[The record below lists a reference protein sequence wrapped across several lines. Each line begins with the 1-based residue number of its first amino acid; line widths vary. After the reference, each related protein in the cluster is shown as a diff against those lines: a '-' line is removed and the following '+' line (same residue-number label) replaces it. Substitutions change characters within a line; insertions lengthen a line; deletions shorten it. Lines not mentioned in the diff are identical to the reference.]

1 MISID
6 VLENKPEIV
15 INGETI
21 MDITARSIDPDVIP
35 GFSRFIFTNEEMI
48 MRPDLAAHMLCGTHN
63 RMGTLLKLNSIGN
76 PFSLNSNEFLF
87 VPDTETINNLTR
99 IQQSEE
105 TGDIR
110 RSFRKELQ
118 DRISKVSENRKEY
131 LNAVD
136 ISEAASSG
144 SNSAG
149 SIPSGS
155 SSATQSPLPP
165 NVTQEGSEQFRVENG
180 KLIFGSDIGVCR
192 TRIQQNKSLATIKSR
207 FAQRQI
213 FES

>member
-21 MDITARSIDPDVIP
+21 MDITARSVDPDVIP
-35 GFSRFIFTNEEMI
+35 GYSRFIFTNEEMV

-99 IQQSEE
+99 VPQSEE
-105 TGDIR
+105 TNDAR

-136 ISEAASSG
+136 ISDAANTG
-144 SNSAG
+144 
-149 SIPSGS
+149 
-155 SSATQSPLPP
+155 ATQNPLPP
-165 NVTQEGSEQFRVENG
+165 NVTQEGAEQFRVENG
-180 KLIFGSDIGVCR
+180 KLIFGSDVGVCR

>member
-21 MDITARSIDPDVIP
+21 MDITARSVDPGVIP
-35 GFSRFIFTNEEMI
+35 GFSRFIFTNEEMV

-99 IQQSEE
+99 LPQTEE
-105 TGDIR
+105 TDDVR
-110 RSFRKELQ
+110 KSFRKELQ

-136 ISEAASSG
+136 ISDAA
-144 SNSAG
+144 NN
-149 SIPSGS
+149 
-155 SSATQSPLPP
+155 SATQNPLPP

>member
-21 MDITARSIDPDVIP
+21 MDITARSVDPDVIP
-35 GFSRFIFTNEEMI
+35 GYSRFIFTNEEMV

-99 IQQSEE
+99 VPQSEE
-105 TGDIR
+105 TNDAR

-136 ISEAASSG
+136 ISDAANTG
-144 SNSAG
+144 
-149 SIPSGS
+149 
-155 SSATQSPLPP
+155 ATQNPLPP

-207 FAQRQI
+207 FAHRQI

>member
-21 MDITARSIDPDVIP
+21 MDITARSVDPNVIP
-35 GFSRFIFTNEEMI
+35 GYSRFIFTNEEMV

-99 IQQSEE
+99 LPQSEE
-105 TGDIR
+105 TDDVR
-110 RSFRKELQ
+110 KSFRKELQ

-136 ISEAASSG
+136 ISDAA
-144 SNSAG
+144 NN
-149 SIPSGS
+149 
-155 SSATQSPLPP
+155 SATQNPLPP